1 MTQKTEQKQDFTMT
15 REQFVEE
22 LAKSMYKAVQAR
34 LNQKDDVK
42 EIVDDI
48 LDPNME
54 AEVDPDEVE
63 SNKRVNITRKSEHKH
78 SKSHKGVHKLK
89 KYIKRKG

>member
-1 MTQKTEQKQDFTMT
+1 MKRKNEQNQQVTMT
-15 REQFVEE
+15 KEQFVEG
-22 LAKSMYKAVQAR
+22 LAKSMYKAVRAYI
-34 LNQKDDVK
+34 NQKDDVK